1 MCTCQFG
8 EAKKNKY
15 QVMMKEE
22 CWVKRMDMRIRYERE
37 MTCAKTEMKGFM
49 R

>member
-1 MCTCQFG
+1 MRTCQFRV
-8 EAKKNKY
+8 EEKY

-22 CWVKRMDMRIRYERE
+22 CWVKRMDMRMRYERE
-37 MTCAKTEMKGFM
+37 MTCAKREMKGFM